1 MFTITGK
8 RAAGNN
14 NCRFKRACVFLDI
27 YNQVASVVGQA
38 TVFME
43 VVNLVNHFYRQM
55 APCRLFGGPDGITNP
70 LKPYVYYLLFSRT
83 R

>member
-43 VVNLVNHFYRQM
+43 VVNK
-55 APCRLFGGPDGITNP
+55 II
-70 LKPYVYYLLFSRT
+70 
-83 R
+83 